1 MGNLLSII
9 CSRGR
14 FPSFAAAAPFLASL
28 VLLSRGI
35 GVYAGSPSQSGAGVV
50 GDGVGDKQ
58 RLSHEHEF
66 VRGLSLAVSLDLRRS
81 PRNMEG
87 EVGWWW
93 LRIRGGYRLG

>member
-35 GVYAGSPSQSGAGVV
+35 GVYAGSPSQCGAGVV
-50 GDGVGDKQ
+50 GDGRWRQTKALSRARVCARSFSRCLVGPQ
-58 RLSHEHEF
+58 E
-66 VRGLSLAVSLDLRRS
+66 VSPQYGGGGGMVVVEDPRR
-81 PRNMEG
+81 
-87 EVGWWW
+87 
-93 LRIRGGYRLG
+93 I

>member
-1 MGNLLSII
+1 LS
-9 CSRGR
+9 STRVPLR
-14 FPSFAAAAPFLASL
+14 SVAL
-28 VLLSRGI
+28 VSW
-35 GVYAGSPSQSGAGVV
+35 ATDA
-50 GDGVGDKQ
+50 GDKQ